1 MFTKSTCKCHRAAG
15 GGDVETA
22 YGTAGWRDVLGD
34 EQENPSCRKR
44 IGDFACY
51 LVFVNALLAR

>member
-1 MFTKSTCKCHRAAG
+1 MQGKP
-15 GGDVETA
+15 
-22 YGTAGWRDVLGD
+22 AGWRDVLGD
-34 EQENPSCRKR
+34 EQENPGCRKR